1 MKVKLDFLG
10 CFVSALL
17 RILCLEAFP
26 VLEGTLAPY
35 RHAGTGPMLKCQFW
49 QDNFSQASSGLGAKV
64 IL

>member
-10 CFVSALL
+10 CFVGALL
-17 RILCLEAFP
+17 RILCIEAFP
-26 VLEGTLAPY
+26 VLEGTLTPY

-49 QDNFSQASSGLGAKV
+49 WDSFSQASCGLEAKI